1 MKGGQGRSLRRGFG
15 ALLLGLAMLFA
26 SLALDLVGQRFQ
38 SLYVLVLSFAMGIA
52 GAIVALRG
60 LVDFLGTMLQ

>member
-1 MKGGQGRSLRRGFG
+1 MRRGFG

-26 SLALDLVGQRFQ
+26 SLALDLLGQHFQ

-60 LVDFLGTMLQ
+60 LVDFLGTLLQ